1 MGETRKTQTL
11 LQFGTPKQPNAVR
24 KEIPS
29 SVTPPLQQ
37 DRLGSF
43 LRDKESKTSN
53 KVSIRRNMKSSFLK
67 AGRELENVRASDRS
81 QSADSDKSN
90 SIRNASFPNSPS
102 NVSVSSDSS
111 LQAFSQDF
119 EKVHVKSDMSP
130 RVRWDSSDDDAD
142 QQKSPTRAMP
152 AATMSTSQN
161 DLSPLPQ
168 RTRQLNRLKRKKRAL
183 ISLESDSEDSDT
195 NAIDGTYDL
204 SNMGSTEDSSSGSHI
219 KRMRKLSQNNENLIP
234 EKHMESE
241 LEYKIS
247 RLQESFQN
255 RRRSSIERALV
266 KANGMQVKAASELI
280 LNEKR
285 SKQTYV
291 DSSPKAASPSST
303 APPRAA
309 VIAISDDSE
318 EEEEINSEDETNSE
332 ASDTDYALAE
342 EEMRLDQQAVQFFNN
357 STCQDIQDV
366 TACNAQQAEGLSML
380 RPFNDMEDLQEKL
393 RSTKGLGERFINSYK
408 EMMQGYSAVDRL
420 VSDIEGIGAELNNIV
435 NSWKETTTPNEEI
448 PDNKLLNAPPKTYI
462 DEQPKIMSKG
472 IALKGYQIFGINW
485 MLLLYKRKLSGIL
498 ADEMGL
504 GKTAQVIGFLAQLI
518 SEGHKGPHLIVVPSS
533 TLENWLREFQK
544 FCPCLDVRS
553 YYGSQKERVE
563 LRYDLREDKDWPILV
578 TTYQMATG
586 SGLDRKFLRNINF
599 DVTILDEGHM
609 VKNCTSARYQHLMA
623 IPSSF
628 RLLLTG
634 TPLQNNLQELVSLL
648 TFILP
653 NMFVENNEGL
663 QKIFKIKYT
672 SNTMKDNEKDKKDS
686 SDTSTGSSSVAQM
699 LSMERIK
706 RAKKMMTPFVLRRQK
721 SQVHSDLPEKI
732 HIIERCTMTERQSKV
747 YQTVVQNSKKRL
759 HEKVQIE
766 SNDSDNKELTELITS
781 PIKSAECRQVNPVNI
796 LMELR
801 KAANHPLLLRRI
813 YNDEL
818 LRTMAKEIKREE
830 QFWDSEEQYIYEDMS
845 VMSDFE
851 LNRLCLEH
859 RTIKQHALDK
869 DIVMDAGKIQVFK
882 ELLLEMKEK
891 GQRVLVFS
899 QFTMMLD
906 VLEKVLDNM
915 DFKYS
920 RLDGSSKVDTR
931 QDLIDEFSEN
941 PDITVFLL
949 STKAGGFGINL
960 TAANVVILYDLDPNP
975 HNDKQAE
982 DRAHRVGQTKDVTV
996 IRLISEDTVEENI
1009 FRMANVKLR
1018 LDQSVSFDQND
1029 ESGSENRE
1037 KDENIK
1043 SLVQSALQ

>member
-11 LQFGTPKQPNAVR
+11 LPFGTPKQPNTAR

-37 DRLGSF
+37 GRLGSF
-43 LRDKESKTSN
+43 LRDNESKSSK
-53 KVSIRRNMKSSFLK
+53 KVSIRRNMKTSFLK
-67 AGRELENVRASDRS
+67 AGKELENVRASDGS
-81 QSADSDKSN
+81 QSVDSDKSN

-119 EKVHVKSDMSP
+119 EKVHVKSEVPSK
-130 RVRWDSSDDDAD
+130 VRWESSDDDTD
-142 QQKSPTRAMP
+142 QRNSPTRAIP
-152 AATMSTSQN
+152 AATMSTSQH
-161 DLSPLPQ
+161 DQSPLPQ
-168 RTRQLNRLKRKKRAL
+168 RTRTLNKLKRKKRAP
-183 ISLESDSEDSDT
+183 ISLESDSEESDT
-195 NAIDGTYDL
+195 TSIDGTYDL
-204 SNMGSTEDSSSGSHI
+204 SKMDLTEDSTAGSHT
-219 KRMRKLSQNNENLIP
+219 KRMRRHSQNNENLMP
-234 EKHMESE
+234 EPHMESE

-247 RLQESFQN
+247 RLQKSFKN
-255 RRRSSIERALV
+255 RRRSSIERALF
-266 KANGMQVKAASELI
+266 KADGLQVKAASELI
-280 LNEKR
+280 LSEKTR
-285 SKQTYV
+285 KETFV
-291 DSSPKAASPSST
+291 ESSPITAPPSST
-303 APPRAA
+303 APQRAA
-309 VIAISDDSE
+309 VIAISDESE
-318 EEEEINSEDETNSE
+318 EEEEMNSEDETNSE
-332 ASDTDYALAE
+332 VSDTDYALAE
-342 EEMRLDQQAVQFFNN
+342 EEEKLDQQAVQFFNT

-366 TACNAQQAEGLSML
+366 TACNAQQAEDLSKL
-380 RPFNDMEDLQEKL
+380 RLFNDMEDLQEKL

-408 EMMQGYSAVDRL
+408 EMMQGYSAVDKL
-420 VSDIEGIGAELNNIV
+420 VSDIESIGAELDSIV
-435 NSWKETTTPNEEI
+435 TGWKETTVANEQR
-448 PDNKLLNAPPKTYI
+448 PDSNSANAALEGYI
-462 DEQPKIMSKG
+462 DEQPKIMSKE

-586 SGLDRKFLRNINF
+586 AGLDRKFLRNINF

-609 VKNCTSARYQHLMA
+609 VKNCTSARYQHLMS

-672 SNTMKDNEKDKKDS
+672 SNTMKDNDKDKKDS
-686 SDTSTGSSSVAQM
+686 SDTPSGSSSVAQM

-732 HIIERCTMTERQSKV
+732 QVIKRCTMTERQSQV

-759 HEKVQIE
+759 DEKVQFE
-766 SNDSDNKELTELITS
+766 NNDSDNKELTDLMTS
-781 PIKSAECRQVNPVNI
+781 STKAPEYRQVNPVNI

-818 LRTMAKEIKREE
+818 LRTMAKEIMRVNIM
-830 QFWDSEEQYIYEDMS
+830 QHI
-845 VMSDFE
+845 DF
-851 LNRLCLEH
+851 
-859 RTIKQHALDK
+859 
-869 DIVMDAGKIQVFK
+869 
-882 ELLLEMKEK
+882 
-891 GQRVLVFS
+891 
-899 QFTMMLD
+899 
-906 VLEKVLDNM
+906 
-915 DFKYS
+915 
-920 RLDGSSKVDTR
+920 
-931 QDLIDEFSEN
+931 
-941 PDITVFLL
+941 
-949 STKAGGFGINL
+949 
-960 TAANVVILYDLDPNP
+960 
-975 HNDKQAE
+975 
-982 DRAHRVGQTKDVTV
+982 QTP
-996 IRLISEDTVEENI
+996 I
-1009 FRMANVKLR
+1009 
-1018 LDQSVSFDQND
+1018 
-1029 ESGSENRE
+1029 
-1037 KDENIK
+1037 
-1043 SLVQSALQ
+1043 